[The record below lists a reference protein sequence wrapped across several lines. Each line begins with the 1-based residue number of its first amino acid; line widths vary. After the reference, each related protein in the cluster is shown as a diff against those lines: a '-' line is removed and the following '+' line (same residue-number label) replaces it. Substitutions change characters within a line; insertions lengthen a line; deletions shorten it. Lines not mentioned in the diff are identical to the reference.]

1 MTKKVEAKITNGNAI
16 SIAPDEIEPKKLRL
30 VVAASSL
37 GTMFEWYDFF
47 IYGLLTTILAEHFY
61 VGVPPAAAYIFG
73 LLTFAIGLAF
83 RPLGALYFGSIG
95 DMKGRKGAFLVTI
108 TLMGLSTFAVGL
120 LPDYSKIGIW
130 APIALIFLRIVQGF
144 ALGGEYGGAVIYV
157 AEHSNGDKR
166 GLNTGVVQTA
176 ATFGFFFALLVV
188 FLTRSYFSEED
199 FKAWAWR
206 LPFLISLGLL
216 AIAIWIRMQLEESP
230 SYKIMKE
237 AGAHSKAPLREVF
250 GSPENRKLVL
260 LALFGL
266 MIAQGV
272 IWYTTHFYMQVFWE
286 KQLRVDPQ
294 QINKW
299 LLIVSSLAGLLY
311 VFFGWL
317 SDKIGRKPVMLF
329 GMLVALV
336 SFMPGF
342 KMMVGAVNPQ
352 LAHASA
358 ASPVIVIADP
368 QDCSFQFSLVSKN
381 PDGRD
386 VFSSSCDVAKSY
398 LTNNGIAYSN
408 QAAPIGTKAQIKIGN
423 VVVESVDVG
432 QLDANGQK
440 AKKKVFGDAAKTAL
454 TAAGYP
460 DKADPAAINHW
471 LVFAIMMTFVV
482 SATALYGPLA
492 AALVELFPT
501 RIRYT
506 ALSVPYHIGTG
517 IFGGFA
523 PTIAFATVTATG
535 DMFSGL
541 WYPLIVTAFCI
552 LVFVFFFPETK
563 DRDIHV

>member
-1 MTKKVEAKITNGNAI
+1 MSKNIQANHANEGAI
-16 SIAPDEIEPKKLRL
+16 SLAPDEIEPKKLRL

-47 IYGLLTTILAEHFY
+47 IYGLLTSVLAEHFY

-108 TLMGLSTFAVGL
+108 SLMGLSTFAVGL

-130 APIALIFLRIVQGF
+130 APIALICLRIIQGF

-157 AEHSNGDKR
+157 AEHSKANKR
-166 GLNTGVVQTA
+166 GANTGVVQTA
-176 ATFGFFFALLVV
+176 ATLGFFFALLVV
-188 FLTRSYFSEED
+188 FFTRSIFSEID

-206 LPFLISLGLL
+206 LPFLLSLGLL

-250 GSPENRKLVL
+250 GKPENRKLVL

-272 IWYTTHFYMQVFWE
+272 IWYTAHFYMQVFWE
-286 KQLRVDPQ
+286 KQLRVDAQ

-299 LLIVSSLAGLLY
+299 LLIVSSLAGVLY

-317 SDKIGRKPVMLF
+317 SDKVGRKPVMLF
-329 GMLVALV
+329 GMVLALIA
-336 SFMPGF
+336 FMPGF

-352 LAHASA
+352 LALASA
-358 ASPVIVIADP
+358 TSPVVVLADP

-408 QAAPIGTKAQIKIGN
+408 QIAAAGSKAQIKIGETII
-423 VVVESVDVG
+423 ESIDVS
-432 QLDANGQK
+432 QMDAAAQK
-440 AKKKVFGDAAKTAL
+440 ANKKTFGDATKAAL
-454 TAAGYP
+454 TTAGYP
-460 DKADPAAINHW
+460 DKADPAKINHW
-471 LVFAIMMTFVV
+471 LVMAIMMTFITA
-482 SATALYGPLA
+482 ATALYGPLA

-541 WYPLIVTAFCI
+541 WYPLGITAFCI
-552 LVFVFFFPETK
+552 VIFVIFFPETR